1 MLSNLIRQFLEH
13 CEIEKGHSHH
23 TIRNYDHY
31 LSRFLMFGDENQIAD
46 PREIT
51 LELVRKYRLW
61 LAHSDY
67 VKTAGRKN
75 IKTPKPMIV
84 KTMNYHLIALRAFLK
99 YLAKRDI
106 LSLAP
111 EKIELA
117 DQPGRQIEFLEID
130 EVERLLDTPLR
141 SIQRP
146 TSNVQRKPTTMRD
159 KALLEVLFSTGL
171 RVSELASLKRDQINL
186 ETGEFA
192 VRGKGDKVRV
202 VFLSNE
208 AKEWLKKHLAMRRD
222 EDPRIFAITTRQ
234 IQRIVDKCARAAGIV
249 KNVHPH
255 TLRHSMATDLLQSG
269 ADLRSVQAILGH
281 ASVTTTQIYTH
292 VTNPQLKEVHQAFHA
307 RRRTTTDFD
316 HR

>member
-31 LSRFLMFGDENQIAD
+31 LGRFLMFYNETRISD
-46 PREIT
+46 PHEIT

-67 VKTAGRKN
+67 VKTARRKN

-130 EVERLLDTPLR
+130 EIERLLNTPLR
-141 SIQRP
+141 NIQHP
-146 TSNVQRKPTTMRD
+146 TSNIQRKPTTIRD

-171 RVSELASLKRDQINL
+171 RVSELASLKRDQVNL

-281 ASVTTTQIYTH
+281 SSVTTTQIYTH
-292 VTNPQLKEVHQAFHA
+292 VTNPQLKEIHQAFHA
-307 RRRTTTDFD
+307 RRRRSTTDN
-316 HR
+316 